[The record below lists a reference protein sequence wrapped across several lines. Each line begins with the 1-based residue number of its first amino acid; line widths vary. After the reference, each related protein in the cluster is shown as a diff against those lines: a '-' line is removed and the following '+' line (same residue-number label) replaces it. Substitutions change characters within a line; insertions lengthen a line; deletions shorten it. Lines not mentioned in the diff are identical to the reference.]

1 MTMIA
6 GQQGWILIRIRQ
18 QIDQRSFVNN
28 IKKAVG
34 NLGKSKKKI
43 HYAWFTLVALCII
56 VGIGKGSLNN
66 SAGLFIPGATSELGI
81 STGNLT
87 IYFSIAS
94 IVTMIFLPIGGKI
107 LAKYDTRLVLIT
119 AMILQAGAFVAFG
132 FSNSVWGWYIFSIP
146 LAVGGVFNTVIA
158 GPVLVNQWFKKKNG
172 MALGLIGASQGLLGA
187 LAQPLVGR
195 TIADAGWR
203 TGYISLG
210 LAAII
215 IVVPT
220 ILFLIR
226 KSPQAVGVL
235 PYGAEE
241 ESAVKSENTE
251 TAEADKG
258 ITMAVARKS
267 AAFYSLFLFF
277 LLIVSIASFAIHIPS
292 YIESLP
298 YGYDAI
304 FAGNTMA
311 GYLIGVLLGALVLGF
326 LVDKIGSRNTIYLAM
341 VLAIVSVLG
350 MLFATAS
357 PALLVLS
364 VTLFGFT
371 VSNSVGTLA
380 PALTTSLFGSRE
392 YSQIYSSAS
401 LGLAVAGIVAL
412 PAYGYI
418 FDITKSYESALYI
431 LIVMLVL
438 NIFLVTYAF
447 IGKKKL
453 VNEGYWN

>member
-1 MTMIA
+1 MA
-6 GQQGWILIRIRQ
+6 
-18 QIDQRSFVNN
+18 
-28 IKKAVG
+28 
-34 NLGKSKKKI
+34 KSKKKI
-43 HYAWFTLVALCII
+43 HYAWWTLVALCII
-56 VGIGKGSLNN
+56 VGVGKGALNN
-66 SAGLFIPGATSELGI
+66 SAGLFIPEATSDLGI

-107 LAKYDTRLVLIT
+107 LAKYDTRIVLIA

-158 GPVLVNQWFKKKNG
+158 GPVIVNQWFKKKNG

-195 TIADAGWR
+195 TIAESGWR

-226 KSPQAVGVL
+226 KSPQAVGVM
-235 PYGAEE
+235 PYGADEE
-241 ESAVKSENTE
+241 AEIGAGSTD
-251 TAEADKG
+251 TEADKG
-258 ITMAVARKS
+258 ITFAIARKS

-277 LLIVSIASFAIHIPS
+277 LLIVSIASFSIHIPS
-292 YIESLP
+292 YIVSLP
-298 YGYDAI
+298 AGYDSI
-304 FAGNTMA
+304 FAGNAMA
-311 GYLIGVLLGALVLGF
+311 GYLIGALLGALVLGF

-341 VLAIVSVLG
+341 ILAIVSVFG
-350 MLFATAS
+350 
-357 PALLVLS
+357 LLYGTDSSLIIILS
-364 VTLFGFT
+364 TTLFGFT
-371 VSNSVGTLA
+371 ISNSVGILA
-380 PALTTSLFGSRE
+380 PALTSNLFGSRD
-392 YSQIYSSAS
+392 YSQIYSTAS
-401 LGLAVAGIVAL
+401 LGLAIAGIVAL

-418 FDITKSYESALYI
+418 FDITKSYNMALYI
-431 LIVMLVL
+431 LIVMLVI
-438 NIFLVTYAF
+438 NIVLVTYAF

-453 VNEGYWN
+453 LQEGHWN

>member
-1 MTMIA
+1 MA
-6 GQQGWILIRIRQ
+6 
-18 QIDQRSFVNN
+18 
-28 IKKAVG
+28 
-34 NLGKSKKKI
+34 KSKKKI
-43 HYAWFTLVALCII
+43 HYAWWTLVALCII
-56 VGIGKGSLNN
+56 VGVGKGALNN
-66 SAGLFIPGATSELGI
+66 SAGLFIPEATSDLGI

-107 LAKYDTRLVLIT
+107 LAKYDTRIVLIA

-158 GPVLVNQWFKKKNG
+158 GPVIVNQWFKKKNG

-195 TIADAGWR
+195 TIAESGWR

-226 KSPQAVGVL
+226 KSPQAVGVM
-235 PYGAEE
+235 PYGADEE
-241 ESAVKSENTE
+241 AEIGAGSTD
-251 TAEADKG
+251 TEADKG
-258 ITMAVARKS
+258 ITFAIARKS

-277 LLIVSIASFAIHIPS
+277 LLIVSIASFSIHIPS
-292 YIESLP
+292 YIVSLP
-298 YGYDAI
+298 AGYDSI
-304 FAGNTMA
+304 FAGNAMA
-311 GYLIGVLLGALVLGF
+311 GYLIGALLGALILGF

-341 VLAIVSVLG
+341 ILAIVSVFG
-350 MLFATAS
+350 
-357 PALLVLS
+357 LLYGTDSSLIIILS
-364 VTLFGFT
+364 TTLFGFT
-371 VSNSVGTLA
+371 ISNSVGILA
-380 PALTTSLFGSRE
+380 PALTSNLFGSRD
-392 YSQIYSSAS
+392 YSQIYSTAS
-401 LGLAVAGIVAL
+401 LGLAIAGIVAL

-418 FDITKSYESALYI
+418 FDITKSYNMALYI
-431 LIVMLVL
+431 LIVMLVI
-438 NIFLVTYAF
+438 NIVLVTYAF

-453 VNEGYWN
+453 LQEGHWN

>member
-1 MTMIA
+1 MA
-6 GQQGWILIRIRQ
+6 
-18 QIDQRSFVNN
+18 
-28 IKKAVG
+28 
-34 NLGKSKKKI
+34 KSKKKI
-43 HYAWFTLVALCII
+43 HYAWWTLVALCII
-56 VGIGKGSLNN
+56 VGVGKGALNN
-66 SAGLFIPGATSELGI
+66 SAGLFIPEATSDLGI

-107 LAKYDTRLVLIT
+107 LAKYDTRVVLIA

-158 GPVLVNQWFKKKNG
+158 GPVIVNQWFKKKNG

-210 LAAII
+210 IAAII

-226 KSPQAVGVL
+226 KSPQAVGIM

-241 ESAVKSENTE
+241 EAAVGAEPVDT
-251 TAEADKG
+251 EADKG
-258 ITMAVARKS
+258 ITFTIARKS

-292 YIESLP
+292 YIVSLP
-298 YGYDAI
+298 AGYDSI
-304 FAGNTMA
+304 FAGNAMA

-341 VLAIVSVLG
+341 VLAIVSVFGL
-350 MLFATAS
+350 LFGTNS
-357 PALLVLS
+357 SLLIILS
-364 VTLFGFT
+364 TTLFGFT

-380 PALTTSLFGSRE
+380 PALTSSLFGSRE
-392 YSQIYSSAS
+392 YSQIYSTAS
-401 LGLAVAGIVAL
+401 LGLAIAGIVAL

-418 FDITKSYESALYI
+418 FDITKSYNIALYI
-431 LIVMLVL
+431 LIIMLVL
-438 NIFLVTYAF
+438 NIVLVTYAF
-447 IGKKKL
+447 VGKKKL
-453 VNEGYWN
+453 INEGHWK

>member
-1 MTMIA
+1 MA
-6 GQQGWILIRIRQ
+6 
-18 QIDQRSFVNN
+18 
-28 IKKAVG
+28 KA
-34 NLGKSKKKI
+34 KKKI
-43 HYAWFTLVALCII
+43 HYAWWTLVALCII
-56 VGIGKGSLNN
+56 VGIGKGALNN
-66 SAGLFIPGATSELGI
+66 SAGLFIPGATSDLGI

-87 IYFSIAS
+87 LYFSIAS

-107 LAKYDTRLVLIT
+107 LAKYDTRVVLIT

-132 FSNSVWGWYIFSIP
+132 FSSSVWGWYIFAIP
-146 LAVGGVFNTVIA
+146 LAVGGVFTTVIA

-172 MALGLIGASQGLLGA
+172 MALGIIGASQGLLGA

-195 TIADAGWR
+195 TIAEAGWR
-203 TGYISLG
+203 TGYFSLG

-226 KSPQAVGVL
+226 KSPQAVGVM

-241 ESAVKSENTE
+241 EAEAGVEAKEV
-251 TAEADKG
+251 EADKG
-258 ITMAVARKS
+258 VTLAIARKS
-267 AAFYSLFLFF
+267 TAFYSLFLFF
-277 LLIVSIASFAIHIPS
+277 LLIVSIASFSVHIPS
-292 YIESLP
+292 YIVSLP
-298 YGYDAI
+298 AGYDSI
-304 FAGNTMA
+304 FAGNAMA
-311 GYLIGVLLGALVLGF
+311 GYMIGVLVGALVLGF

-341 VLAIVSVLG
+341 VLAIVSVFGL
-350 MLFATAS
+350 LFGTGS
-357 PALLVLS
+357 STIILLS
-364 VTLFGFT
+364 TTLFGFT

-392 YSQIYSSAS
+392 YSQIYSTAS

-418 FDITKSYESALYI
+418 YDITKSYDGALYA

-438 NIFLVTYAF
+438 NMVLVTYAF
-447 IGKKKL
+447 VGKKKL
-453 VNEGYWN
+453 KEEGHWN

>member
-1 MTMIA
+1 M
-6 GQQGWILIRIRQ
+6 
-18 QIDQRSFVNN
+18 
-28 IKKAVG
+28 
-34 NLGKSKKKI
+34 GKSKKKI

>member
-1 MTMIA
+1 MA
-6 GQQGWILIRIRQ
+6 
-18 QIDQRSFVNN
+18 
-28 IKKAVG
+28 
-34 NLGKSKKKI
+34 KSKKKI
-43 HYAWFTLVALCII
+43 HYAWWTLVALCII
-56 VGIGKGSLNN
+56 VGVGKGALNN
-66 SAGLFIPGATSELGI
+66 SAGLFIPEATSDLGI

-107 LAKYDTRLVLIT
+107 LAKYDTRAVLIT

-158 GPVLVNQWFKKKNG
+158 GPVIVNQWFKKKNG

-195 TIADAGWR
+195 TIAESGWR

-215 IVVPT
+215 IVIPT
-220 ILFLIR
+220 VLFLIR
-226 KSPQAVGVL
+226 KSPQAVGVM
-235 PYGAEE
+235 PYGADEE
-241 ESAVKSENTE
+241 PEAGAAVVD
-251 TAEADKG
+251 AEADKG
-258 ITMAVARKS
+258 ITFAVARKS

-292 YIESLP
+292 YIVSLP
-298 YGYDAI
+298 AGYDSI
-304 FAGNTMA
+304 FAGNAMA

-326 LVDKIGSRNTIYLAM
+326 LVDRMGSRNTIYLALI
-341 VLAIVSVLG
+341 LAIVSVFG
-350 MLFATAS
+350 
-357 PALLVLS
+357 LLYGTNSSLLIILS
-364 VTLFGFT
+364 TTLFGFT

-380 PALTTSLFGSRE
+380 PAMTSSLFGSRE
-392 YSQIYSSAS
+392 YSQIYSTAS
-401 LGLAVAGIVAL
+401 LGLAIAGIVAL

-418 FDITKSYESALYI
+418 FDITKSYNIALYI
-431 LIVMLVL
+431 LIVLLVI
-438 NIFLVTYAF
+438 NIVLVTYAF

-453 VNEGYWN
+453 LQEGHWK

>member
-1 MTMIA
+1 MA
-6 GQQGWILIRIRQ
+6 
-18 QIDQRSFVNN
+18 
-28 IKKAVG
+28 KA
-34 NLGKSKKKI
+34 KKKI
-43 HYAWFTLVALCII
+43 HYAWWTLVALCII
-56 VGIGKGSLNN
+56 VGIGKGALNN
-66 SAGLFIPGATSELGI
+66 SAGLFIPGATSDLGI
-81 STGNLT
+81 SIGNLT

-107 LAKYDTRLVLIT
+107 LAKYDTRAVLIT

-146 LAVGGVFNTVIA
+146 LAVGGVFTTVIA

-195 TIADAGWR
+195 TIADSGWR

-226 KSPQAVGVL
+226 KSPQAVGVM

-241 ESAVKSENTE
+241 ETAVEQRDSSANSD
-251 TAEADKG
+251 ADKG
-258 ITMAVARKS
+258 ITLAVARKS
-267 AAFYSLFLFF
+267 GAFYALFLFF
-277 LLIVSIASFAIHIPS
+277 LMAVSIASFSIHIPS
-292 YIESLP
+292 YIQSLP
-298 YGYDAI
+298 EHYDAI
-304 FAGNTMA
+304 FAGNAMA
-311 GYLIGVLLGALVLGF
+311 GYMIGVLLGALALGY

-341 VLAIVSVLG
+341 VLAIVAVFG
-350 MLFATAS
+350 
-357 PALLVLS
+357 LLYGTHSEMMIILS
-364 VTLFGFT
+364 TTLFGFT
-371 VSNSVGTLA
+371 VSNAVGTLA

-392 YSQIYSSAS
+392 YSQIYSTAS
-401 LGLAVAGIVAL
+401 LGLAIAGIVAL

-418 FDITKSYESALYI
+418 FDITKSYTPALYA

-438 NIFLVTYAF
+438 NIVFVTYAF
-447 IGKKKL
+447 VGKKKL
-453 VNEGYWN
+453 VDGGHWN